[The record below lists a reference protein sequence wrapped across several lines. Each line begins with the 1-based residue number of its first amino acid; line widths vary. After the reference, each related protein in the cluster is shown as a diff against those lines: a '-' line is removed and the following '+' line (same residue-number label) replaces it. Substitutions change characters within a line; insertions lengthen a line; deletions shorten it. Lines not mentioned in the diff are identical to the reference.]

1 MFDYSRLTGRAT
13 ALLTR
18 FGYQV
23 PVTRPG
29 SVTRVNGVEMVQPA
43 SAFTITGVKKDYNPF
58 MIDGK
63 LIQSGDVQFI
73 ATAEHEMKIGD
84 LVELH
89 GKRWRVEKP
98 NPAEPA
104 GTLLVYKM
112 QLRAV

>member
-1 MFDYSRLTGRAT
+1 MFDYGRLTQRAT
-13 ALLTR
+13 ALLTK
-18 FGYQV
+18 FGYKV

-29 SVTRVNGVEMVQPA
+29 GVTRVNGVEVVQPS

-63 LIQSGDVQFI
+63 MIQTGDVQFV
-73 ATAEHEMKIGD
+73 ATAEQEMKIGD
-84 LVELH
+84 MVELH

-98 NPAEPA
+98 NPAAPA
-104 GTLLVYKM
+104 GTLLVYKL